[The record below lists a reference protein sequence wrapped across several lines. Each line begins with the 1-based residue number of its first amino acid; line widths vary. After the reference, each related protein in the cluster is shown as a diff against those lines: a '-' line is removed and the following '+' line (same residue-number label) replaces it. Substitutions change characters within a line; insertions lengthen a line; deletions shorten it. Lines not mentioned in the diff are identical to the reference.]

1 MNERIKELLEEAS
14 EVYDYWHRGDSQRLV
29 DHKMFAELIVRKCA
43 DIAQSTG
50 EHGYIASQEMFEY
63 FGVEK

>member
-1 MNERIKELLEEAS
+1 MNKRWKELLEEAT
-14 EVYDYWHRGDSQRLV
+14 EVYDDWKTGDSQRLV

-50 EHGYIASQEMFEY
+50 KHGYIASQEMFEY